1 MRYYLNSDIVYKSI
15 TILKKNINKID
26 LKNNLSLIN
35 QAYRGDF
42 LKFQKS
48 NLSNFEKIKLIFI
61 YKVLQKYF
69 FACGYK
75 IN

>member
-1 MRYYLNSDIVYKSI
+1 MNSNTVNKSI
-15 TILKKNINKID
+15 KILKKNINRID
-26 LKNNLSLIN
+26 LKNNLSLMKQI
-35 QAYRGDF
+35 RRKEF

-61 YKVLQKYF
+61 HKVLQKYY